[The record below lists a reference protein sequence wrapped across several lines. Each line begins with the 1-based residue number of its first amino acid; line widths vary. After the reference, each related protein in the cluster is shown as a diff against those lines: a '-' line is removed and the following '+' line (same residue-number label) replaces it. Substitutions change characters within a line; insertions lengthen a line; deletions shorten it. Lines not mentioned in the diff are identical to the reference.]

1 MQSNNNFSFGLS
13 VTFVNNGLEWVSS
26 LLYLVLLVN
35 KSFSCTEGIL
45 EEKHVKDVSNE
56 GPKLSCSKILSCK
69 ISGQRSF
76 RSDVEKC

>member
-56 GPKLSCSKILSCK
+56 GPKLSCMKILSCK

-76 RSDVEKC
+76 GSDVEKC